1 MNLEPFHQVSGDI
14 VVGLKHKGSVS
25 QKLRLTATY
34 NAGSSPT
41 ESTNSPYLFPSMKM
55 GVKKKGFGMFLAAL
69 YATLYS
75 VADTVTSHNTATS
88 LNTLDGCIGLSSDFT
103 Q

>member
-41 ESTNSPYLFPSMKM
+41 EFTIPIPIHEDESEEE
-55 GVKKKGFGMFLAAL
+55 GVWDVLGGFVG
-69 YATLYS
+69 Y
-75 VADTVTSHNTATS
+75 TVYCSRY
-88 LNTLDGCIGLSSDFT
+88 SDFA
-103 Q
+103 

>member
-69 YATLYS
+69 YAT
-75 VADTVTSHNTATS
+75 VA
-88 LNTLDGCIGLSSDFT
+88 TL
-103 Q
+103 

>member
-55 GVKKKGFGMFLAAL
+55 GVKKKGFGMFLAA
-69 YATLYS
+69 TLYT
-75 VADTVTSHNTATS
+75 VADTVTYAK
-88 LNTLDGCIGLSSDFT
+88 FA
-103 Q
+103 

>member
-1 MNLEPFHQVSGDI
+1 MQGVLQRSLQIHHVPIPIHEDESEEEGVWDVLGDF
-14 VVGLKHKGSVS
+14 VGYTV
-25 QKLRLTATY
+25 
-34 NAGSSPT
+34 
-41 ESTNSPYLFPSMKM
+41 
-55 GVKKKGFGMFLAAL
+55 
-69 YATLYS
+69 ATLYT